1 MVYLFNDFEMP
12 LFVPST
18 QTEMNLNEALNEM
31 KDYKDKIPMRKMIDK
46 IQLQMYYTQ
55 NKNVESM
62 TTII

>member
-1 MVYLFNDFEMP
+1 MP